1 MFKNMKSLQEIAN
14 TNKINEDVHV
24 RNEQYDLLIEQ
35 LQEAKD
41 NGDPIDEGLFK
52 AIFGGL
58 TGAVAGPSI
67 IKAFCKALG
76 VDEKGMFGNLLSSR
90 LFLTALGG
98 YVGWKN

>member
-1 MFKNMKSLQEIAN
+1 MKSLQEIADTKN
-14 TNKINEDVHV
+14 INEDVQI

-35 LQEAKD
+35 LQTAKE

-67 IKAFCKALG
+67 VKAFCKALG
-76 VDEKGMFGNLLSSR
+76 IEEKGMFGNLLSSR

>member
-1 MFKNMKSLQEIAN
+1 MKSLQEIADTKN
-14 TNKINEDVHV
+14 INEDVQI

-35 LQEAKD
+35 LQTSKE

-67 IKAFCKALG
+67 VKAFCKALG
-76 VDEKGMFGNLLSSR
+76 IEEKGMFGNLLSSR